1 MAGKKK
7 WKFAEFED
15 PKLTTVAQALQM
27 NRTMYVDQFSE
38 DPDFENQLIEVRDT
52 SELFEKV
59 PAKASVEFDKLDGD
73 MEDAE
78 LHFKRISDFNR
89 DNTILMLDAL
99 REQAETADL
108 LEHFLKLFGKGG
120 KWKQVFE
127 DAATREGFKQRLD
140 AVLNLLESTE
150 S

>member
-1 MAGKKK
+1 MAGKTK

-15 PKLTTVAQALQM
+15 PKLSTVAQALQM
-27 NRTMYVDQFSE
+27 NRTMYVDQFSN
-38 DPDFENQLIEVRDT
+38 DPDFENQLIEVGST

-59 PAKASVEFDKLDGD
+59 PAKASVEVDKLDGD

-78 LHFKRISDFNR
+78 LHFRKISDFNR
-89 DNTILMLDAL
+89 DSIILKMESL

-127 DAATREGFKQRLD
+127 DPAKKAGFMARLD
-140 AVLNLLESTE
+140 AVLKLLEE
-150 S
+150 A

>member
-15 PKLTTVAQALQM
+15 PKLSTVAQALQM
-27 NRTMYVDQFSE
+27 NRTMYVDQFSN
-38 DPDFENQLIEVRDT
+38 DPDLENQLLEVGST
-52 SELFEKV
+52 SELFEKI
-59 PAKASVEFDKLDGD
+59 PAKASIEIEKLDGD

-78 LHFKRISDFNR
+78 LQFKKIADFNR
-89 DNTILMLDAL
+89 NNLILKIDPL

-108 LEHFLKLFGKGG
+108 LEHYLKLFGKGG

-127 DAATREGFKQRLD
+127 DPARKAGFMERLD
-140 AVLNLLESTE
+140 AVLKLLEE
-150 S
+150 A